1 MEFSPEALQ
10 CLEDYHWPG
19 NVRELENV
27 IERAVVLASSTKIG
41 IELIPD
47 EMKVSQ
53 SFQLPDFDMPTE
65 GIPFR
70 KIIEEMET
78 RLILRA
84 LEVSESVQK
93 RAAELLQIK
102 PTTLNEMIKRYGIP
116 TRRARISEDR
126 KKELTDQTNGNV
138 DSANS
143 NISDAI
149 NEQLTKH

>member
-1 MEFSPEALQ
+1 
-10 CLEDYHWPG
+10 
-19 NVRELENV
+19 
-27 IERAVVLASSTKIG
+27 
-41 IELIPD
+41 
-47 EMKVSQ
+47 
-53 SFQLPDFDMPTE
+53 
-65 GIPFR
+65 FR

-84 LEVSESVQK
+84 LEVSGGVQK

-102 PTTLNEMIKRYGIP
+102 PTTLNEMLKRYGIP
-116 TRRARISEDR
+116 TRRTRISEDR